1 MEKQA
6 FVVLHTIQEDADI
19 EINFEVCESYETAKR
34 CFDEHVSD
42 EKLNGAFAD
51 VFDKNGVF
59 KEGTAEDF
67 GVECIDNKTYFYVAD
82 SDLRVEINLITKN
95 VKE

>member
-6 FVVLHTIQEDADI
+6 FVVLHTIQEGADLD
-19 EINFEVCESYETAKR
+19 INFDVCESYATAKR
-34 CFDEHVSD
+34 CFDELVAD

-67 GVECIDNKTYFYVAD
+67 GVECTDEETYFYVAD
-82 SDLRVEINLITKN
+82 YDLRVEINLI
-95 VKE
+95 VKDLKE